1 MDLAFGAFSDRVKV
15 KKQDD
20 SGTTA
25 KVTIAGGGP
34 NACTIQAY
42 HPYGS
47 PCWGQG
53 PGSPDQSHCLS
64 KKGSIC
70 FKRGQEGHW
79 KDECPHVGKVPRTLP
94 STHMTGRWQKL
105 SLRVPEPS

>member
-42 HPYGS
+42 HPYSTSAARGAQTMYR
-47 PCWGQG
+47 GR
-53 PGSPDQSHCLS
+53 QSNY
-64 KKGSIC
+64 GNTV
-70 FKRGQEGHW
+70 F
-79 KDECPHVGKVPRTLP
+79 
-94 STHMTGRWQKL
+94 
-105 SLRVPEPS
+105 LRFQFLYI